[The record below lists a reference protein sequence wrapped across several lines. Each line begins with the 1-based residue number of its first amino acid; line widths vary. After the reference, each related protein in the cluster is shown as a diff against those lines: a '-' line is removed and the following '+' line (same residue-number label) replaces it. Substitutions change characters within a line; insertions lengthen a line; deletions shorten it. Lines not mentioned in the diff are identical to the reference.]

1 MPAGIGS
8 SAKRYAEAVFD
19 IAKSQDNFDRWERD
33 LTAMA
38 RAQEDPELS
47 RLVSSPALRLAV
59 KEAVLAKALP
69 ELGPEA
75 TNLTK
80 LLLKRD
86 KFALAPQIADYYRRM
101 LNDYR
106 GIATAEV
113 ASAVKLN
120 DSELESIASRLSA
133 VTGKKVIVK
142 PVVDPSIIGGIV
154 ARIDDQLIDASIRGR
169 LEALKKRLA
178 AG

>member
-19 IAKSQDNFDRWERD
+19 IAKSQDSFDQWEHD
-33 LTAMA
+33 LTAIA
-38 RAQEDPELS
+38 SIQEDPELS
-47 RLVSSPALRLAV
+47 RLVSSPALGLPV
-59 KEAVLAKALP
+59 KEAILAKALP

-75 TNLTK
+75 TNLAK
-80 LLLKRD
+80 LLLRRG
-86 KFALAPQIADYYRRM
+86 KFKLAPQIVDHYRHM

-113 ASAVKLN
+113 TSAVALN
-120 DSELESIASRLSA
+120 NSELESIASRLSA
-133 VTGKKVIVK
+133 MTGKRVIVK

-154 ARIDDQLIDASIRGR
+154 ARIDDQLIDASVRGR

>member
-19 IAKSQDNFDRWERD
+19 IAKSRNSFDPWEQDLVAIAGVQR
-33 LTAMA
+33 
-38 RAQEDPELS
+38 DPELS
-47 RLVSSPALRLAV
+47 RVLVSPALEFAV
-59 KEAVLAKALP
+59 KEAILAKALP
-69 ELGPEA
+69 ELSPEA
-75 TNLTK
+75 SNLAK
-80 LLLKRD
+80 LLLRRG

-113 ASAVKLN
+113 TSAVALN
-120 DSELESIASRLSA
+120 SSELESIASSLSA
-133 VTGKKVIVK
+133 MTGKKVIVK
-142 PVVDPSIIGGIV
+142 SVVDPSIIGGIG
-154 ARIDDQLIDASIRGR
+154 ARIGDERIDASVKGR